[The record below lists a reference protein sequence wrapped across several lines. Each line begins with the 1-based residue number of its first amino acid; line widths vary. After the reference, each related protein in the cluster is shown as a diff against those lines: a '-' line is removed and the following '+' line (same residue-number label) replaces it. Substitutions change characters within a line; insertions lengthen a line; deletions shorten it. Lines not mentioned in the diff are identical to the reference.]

1 MAILAINNVTRQF
14 GTQVVLD
21 GATFEVETG
30 DIVGLIGANGS
41 GKTTLLRM
49 LAGMD
54 KPDTGDIIQAR
65 GLSVGLLAQEPVLDL
80 KRTLHDEVAV
90 AFEEL
95 LALEHKLQTISEE
108 MGECDDDGR
117 MAELMKSY
125 DKVHHKFI
133 ASGGEKF
140 EAKLHEVLGGLGFS
154 LAEYGRK
161 MSEFS
166 GGQRCR
172 AALARLLLTDSS
184 FLLLDE
190 PTNHLDIDAV
200 RWLEYYLGRH
210 PGGAMVVSHD
220 RYLLDR
226 VCTRIVELE
235 NGKTNSF
242 TGNYSA
248 FASTKELR
256 LLTQERQF
264 EKDKT
269 FIEKERAF
277 IAKHLSG
284 QRTKEAQGRRTRL
297 NRRLGEGEFVTEV
310 DKSKRSARIAF
321 RTSQTHDS
329 GVVLRCDELA
339 FSYDKLA
346 PLFSD
351 LSFQL
356 YGSERLGI
364 TGANGCGKTTLLR
377 ILISQLTPTEGTLSY
392 EQKVSI
398 GYFSQESFHLDP
410 KRTMIEEIRSVKSQL
425 TEEAARTFMGQFLF
439 SGQDVF
445 KPMGLLSGG
454 EQSRVRLASLILEQP
469 DLLILDE
476 PTNHLDIASREALER
491 TLQDFPG
498 TIIVVSHDRYF
509 LDQIASRML
518 VFRVDGYEN
527 LVGNYSECV
536 AQIDEKKAKLAAQA
550 KQSSSGKGNAA
561 TKKNRKSAVAKS
573 DPKIRLTAQ
582 YDHLTGDQLEA
593 MVMEKEVAI
602 AQLNARFGDADVH
615 KNPDMLGELQEELT
629 ALEAEFSVLDQAWQE
644 RADA

>member
-1 MAILAINNVTRQF
+1 MAIIAINHVTRQF

-21 GATFEVETG
+21 GASFEIETG

-49 LAGMD
+49 LAGLD
-54 KPDTGDIIQAR
+54 KPDTGEIIQAK
-65 GLSVGLLAQEPVLDL
+65 GLRVGLLAQEPVIDL

-90 AFEEL
+90 AFEAI
-95 LALEHKLQTISEE
+95 LALEQQLHAIS
-108 MGECDDDGR
+108 DDMSNDPDEAR
-117 MAELMKSY
+117 MAALMKSY

-133 ASGGEKF
+133 ASGGETF
-140 EAKLHEVLGGLGFS
+140 EAKLHEILGGLGFC
-154 LAEYGRK
+154 LAEYNRPMG
-161 MSEFS
+161 EFS

-200 RWLEYYLGRH
+200 RWLENYLGKH
-210 PGGAMVVSHD
+210 PGGAIVVSHD

-226 VCTRIVELE
+226 VCTRIVEIDR
-235 NGKTNSF
+235 GKANSY
-242 TGNYSA
+242 TGNYSTY
-248 FASTKELR
+248 ASTKELR
-256 LLTQERQF
+256 LLTQARQF
-264 EKDKT
+264 EKDKK
-269 FIEKERAF
+269 FIEKEQAF
-277 IAKHLSG
+277 INKHLSG

-297 NRRLGEGEFVTEV
+297 NRRLGGGEFVTEK
-310 DKSKRSARIAF
+310 DKSNRTARIAF
-321 RTSQTHDS
+321 RNSSTHDD
-329 GVVLRCDELA
+329 GVVLRCDDLA
-339 FSYDKLA
+339 FAYDKA
-346 PLFSD
+346 ETLFSGIT
-351 LSFQL
+351 FQL

-377 ILISQLTPTEGTLSY
+377 ILTSQLTPTEGSMSF
-392 EQKVSI
+392 EQRVSI

-410 KRTMIEEIRSVKSQL
+410 DKCMLDEIRGVKPGL
-425 TEEAARTFMGQFLF
+425 GEEAARSYMGQFLF
-439 SGQDVF
+439 TGEDVF

-476 PTNHLDIASREALER
+476 PTNHLDIASREALEQ

-518 VFRVDGYEN
+518 IFRVDGYEN
-527 LVGNYSECV
+527 LVGNYSDCV
-536 AQIDEKKAKLAAQA
+536 AQIDAKKAKIAAQA
-550 KQSSSGKGNAA
+550 KAASSGKGKASS
-561 TKKNRKSAVAKS
+561 KKDRKSTAK
-573 DPKIRLTAQ
+573 PVPEVRLSAQ
-582 YDHLTGDQLEA
+582 YDHLSVEQLEK

-602 AQLNARFGDADVH
+602 AQLNERFGDAEVH
-615 KNPDMLGELQEELT
+615 KNPDLLAEIQEELA
-629 ALEAEFSVLDQAWQE
+629 ALEAELTVIDQAWQE
-644 RADA
+644 RADS